1 MKWKHGC
8 IEAIIPYRCYLKAL
22 ALFFSHGSNLWLW
35 WLTETQDLL
44 CFWFCPWKGW
54 AEAITAR
61 WLRLWLLMKA
71 AAPPGR
77 RFQGCAQI
85 CGGGSTQMW
94 YHFDSVW
101 CMWWPKS
108 VSHSKLTLGTNVCT
122 ASRSLVES
130 ISMPSRKQV
139 VSNEHQ
145 LIALEAT
152 NEDQLIPASALNE
165 QPNDFKW
172 PRKELSGAHRKRFN
186 GGGVERGHGRFK
198 CTGNTQVM

>member
-1 MKWKHGC
+1 MIINRDTRSSLFLVLSMKRLSRGNYGTLVALVIANEGC
-8 IEAIIPYRCYLKAL
+8 CTSRSTFPRLRTDIWRWINTKC
-22 ALFFSHGSNLWLW
+22 
-35 WLTETQDLL
+35 ET
-44 CFWFCPWKGW
+44 
-54 AEAITAR
+54 T
-61 WLRLWLLMKA
+61 
-71 AAPPGR
+71 
-77 RFQGCAQI
+77 
-85 CGGGSTQMW
+85 S
-94 YHFDSVW
+94 
-101 CMWWPKS
+101 
-108 VSHSKLTLGTNVCT
+108 T
-122 ASRSLVES
+122 ASDACGAQSQKAIVNLLWGQTYAQHLCRSLVES

-139 VSNEHQ
+139 VSTEHQ

>member
-1 MKWKHGC
+1 MKRLSRGNYGTLVSLVIANEGC
-8 IEAIIPYRCYLKAL
+8 CTSRSTFPRLRTDIWRWINTNVKSLLQRLMHVVPKVS
-22 ALFFSHGSNLWLW
+22 SHGKL
-35 WLTETQDLL
+35 QY
-44 CFWFCPWKGW
+44 FW
-54 AEAITAR
+54 
-61 WLRLWLLMKA
+61 
-71 AAPPGR
+71 
-77 RFQGCAQI
+77 
-85 CGGGSTQMW
+85 
-94 YHFDSVW
+94 
-101 CMWWPKS
+101 
-108 VSHSKLTLGTNVCT
+108 TNVCT

-139 VSNEHQ
+139 VSNEDQ

>member
-1 MKWKHGC
+1 MMINRDTRSSLFLVLSMKRLSRGNYGTLVALVIANEGC
-8 IEAIIPYRCYLKAL
+8 CTSRSTFPRLRTDM
-22 ALFFSHGSNLWLW
+22 W
-35 WLTETQDLL
+35 
-44 CFWFCPWKGW
+44 
-54 AEAITAR
+54 R
-61 WLRLWLLMKA
+61 WINTNVKPLRQCLM
-71 AAPPGR
+71 
-77 RFQGCAQI
+77 
-85 CGGGSTQMW
+85 
-94 YHFDSVW
+94 HV
-101 CMWWPKS
+101 WWPKS

-122 ASRSLVES
+122 ASWSLVES

-152 NEDQLIPASALNE
+152 NEDQLIPASVLNE